1 MSDHRVIFYEREQDF
16 VDQVAGFLAEG
27 LTAGDACVAIATGA
41 HRAAIAAEL
50 TARGLLG
57 NEGGADSVIY
67 RALDAG
73 EILRKYMVAGW
84 PDAQQ
89 FAEAIEPVLV
99 EASGGGRKPLQLFGE
114 MVALEFEAG
123 NKEAAIRIEEL
134 WNGLAGRHEFSL
146 LCAYPIGQ
154 ASKMKDYTSLL
165 RVCAEHTQT
174 ALPMGLWTGKHL
186 AGMESEA

>member
-1 MSDHRVIFYEREQDF
+1 VSDHRVIFYEREQDF

-27 LTAGDACVAIATGA
+27 LVNRDACVVIATAA

-57 NEGGADSVIY
+57 REVDADSLIY
-67 RALDAG
+67 RVLDAG
-73 EILRKYMVAGW
+73 EVLGKYMVAGW
-84 PDAQQ
+84 PDAQK

-99 EASGGGRKPLQLFGE
+99 EASASASKPLRLFGE
-114 MVALEFEAG
+114 MVAIEFEAG

-134 WNGLAGRHEFSL
+134 WNGLAGRYEFSL
-146 LCAYPIGQ
+146 LCAYPIGE
-154 ASKMKDYTSLL
+154 ASRMKDYTSLL
-165 RVCAEHTQT
+165 RVCAEHTKT
-174 ALPMGLWTGKHL
+174 ALPTGLWTGKHL